1 VTAFLATSASTD
13 TLLSTGETIYVDAI
27 VDKKVT
33 KGSTFTAT
41 LDTSTATGGDAA
53 VTFRADADGYR
64 LSMYET
70 ANLASGSAGY
80 TVQAGDSIT
89 AAKIVSF
96 GSGSTTLSGQYTSG
110 GLANT
115 TVPTLNVSAVDAD
128 AIAGLSSADTDV
140 TNINYVEGDSY
151 DIDAVAPDT
160 LLLSA
165 QYDSAND
172 MLIIKSQADNVAT
185 TAIETFA
192 DLGFS
197 TGSANKIEDFL
208 DWTKLKWIIDE
219 GASEEELSF
228 NDAAVST
235 ETSNSDSS
243 KVSLAYLQ
251 SDTELRIVLKDTHAA
266 SLEAKADFANLGS
279 ATSGAQA
286 DAVKIFEGFIK
297 DKAGNS
303 ADLDSDGTVAASD
316 YVIFSATSEP
326 TSAAAD
332 DTSTDTTPV
341 PLTYVTT
348 NLTPDVTAFLATSA
362 STDTL
367 LSTGETIYVDAIV
380 DKKVTKGSTFT
391 ATLDTADGNAS
402 QTAQNAVVTFRADA
416 DGYRLS
422 MYETTNL
429 AIGSAGYTVKSGQ
442 NVEAFKVL
450 SFGSGSTTL
459 SGQYT
464 SGGLAN
470 TTVPTLNVS
479 AVDADAIAGL
489 SSADTDVTNIN
500 YAEGDSYAIDA
511 VASSVSIS
519 TVSYNAAQNKVI
531 LKGTGFDTIG
541 VASGTDFSQYLGQ
554 NDTAMTWD
562 TGGAG
567 TQSDFVSIGASQIS
581 TAKINGETIEIVL
594 DSTFANDTL
603 EKTSVTGKYA
613 GSDADK
619 LSIEG
624 GFFSDVN
631 GNIGSETLSA
641 TAIDFSDKTGPT
653 ISDVITDGTDGQTYR
668 SGSSLTVTAEF
679 NEQIASGSSITLKL
693 NSEGSVTLST
703 LSGTDKLTGTYT
715 IGATDAATKLDVREI
730 TSASTQDIYGNPFA
744 VGDGKI
750 AGSANISNDQSIKI
764 SNVKIADILSNVG
777 DAAKIDAGD
786 KLIFRFSDTQD
797 ATAKAALAAS
807 VKTALG
813 SADSDLAWNTS
824 SDLLTATIVS
834 IDTAQNYVEW
844 EQTDTQLNIDLT
856 VNSVVT
862 EFAFIL

>member
-1 VTAFLATSASTD
+1 
-13 TLLSTGETIYVDAI
+13 
-27 VDKKVT
+27 
-33 KGSTFTAT
+33 
-41 LDTSTATGGDAA
+41 
-53 VTFRADADGYR
+53 
-64 LSMYET
+64 M
-70 ANLASGSAGY
+70 
-80 TVQAGDSIT
+80 
-89 AAKIVSF
+89 
-96 GSGSTTLSGQYTSG
+96 
-110 GLANT
+110 
-115 TVPTLNVSAVDAD
+115 
-128 AIAGLSSADTDV
+128 
-140 TNINYVEGDSY
+140 EGDSY

-197 TGSANKIEDFL
+197 TGSATKIEDYL

-243 KVSLAYLQ
+243 KVSSAYLQ

-391 ATLDTADGNAS
+391 ATLDTS
-402 QTAQNAVVTFRADA
+402 TATGGDAAVTFRADA

-422 MYETTNL
+422 MYETANL
-429 AIGSAGYTVKSGQ
+429 ASGSAGYTVQAGDSITAAKI
-442 NVEAFKVL
+442 V

-479 AVDADAIAGL
+479 AVDAAAIAGL

-500 YAEGDSYAIDA
+500 YVEGDSYDIDA

-554 NDTAMTWD
+554 NATAMTWD

-730 TSASTQDIYGNPFA
+730 TSASIQDIYGNPFA